1 MALTLFRYAI
11 SSFLAIPEKATL
23 SSSYL
28 LPCLAPKGEKDLA
41 ITFTSA
47 SSIPAALPSTVAC
60 GFGWPALK
68 LGVEG
73 VNSRVGRWLLGQ
85 LGGEAPLQDLL
96 GQEDWDVVDIEA
108 GQASANSTAAEEIRL
123 RGWVFMD
130 FCDEPEGQYIVQLPQ
145 SLYLRCGQVWG
156 SSLCLSRPI
165 GEDANQERRAG
176 IDCAWQ

>member
-1 MALTLFRYAI
+1 MVTLTLFRYAI

-28 LPCLAPKGEKDLA
+28 LPCPAPNGQKDLA

-73 VNSRVGRWLLGQ
+73 VNSRIGRWLLGQ

-96 GQEDWDVVDIEA
+96 GQEDWDVVDLEA
-108 GQASANSTAAEEIRL
+108 GHASANSAAVEEIRL

-130 FCDEPEGQYIVQLPQ
+130 FCDEPESQYISQLPE
-145 SLYLRCGQVWG
+145 SPFL
-156 SSLCLSRPI
+156 
-165 GEDANQERRAG
+165 
-176 IDCAWQ
+176 